1 MADCRTLFRLSS
13 IAVLGCFIAFA
24 ASEPAAARN
33 DTARGA
39 AIGGVTGAVIGG
51 AVTGR
56 AGGAV
61 AGGLIGAGT
70 GAAVGASRSR
80 NTYVWRNGR
89 CYRRQSNGNRVRV
102 DHRHCR

>member
-1 MADCRTLFRLSS
+1 MLDVRKLLRLSGV
-13 IAVLGCFIAFA
+13 AALGGLLALSSVA
-24 ASEPAAARN
+24 PASARN

-51 AVTGR
+51 VVTGTT
-56 AGGAV
+56 GGAV

-80 NTYVWRNGR
+80 NNYYWRNGR
-89 CYRRQSNGNRVRV
+89 CYSRYSNGNRVRV
-102 DHRHCR
+102 DNRHCR